1 MQNAGLK
8 GKDAKRIMTNVMK
21 IETALADSAWTREQS
36 RNIPAM
42 YNPFTFAKLKE
53 TYPGVNWDRFF
64 IETMGIPSP
73 ETVIVTEPN
82 SVMQGVNLLSTLT
95 DREIKDY
102 YLWKYVAQAAGKLS
116 DNFTDAAF
124 GVQQGDERCGRAA
137 PALETCARSYRRDA
151 RRGCWTTIC

>member
-82 SVMQGVNLLSTLT
+82 FCNAGCESAVDPYRSRNKGLLPVEICGTGCRQSSATTLPMLPLGST
-95 DREIKDY
+95 R
-102 YLWKYVAQAAGKLS
+102 
-116 DNFTDAAF
+116 
-124 GVQQGDERCGRAA
+124 
-137 PALETCARSYRRDA
+137 
-151 RRGCWTTIC
+151 